1 MIDVTTSL
9 CERGLHLFFFSCP
22 IVRIKLRTVPS
33 VHGTIPET
41 GEISIEKKAS
51 YSRKKKKKTQKIP
64 TKYLVVVYTMT
75 TSIVVLR

>member
-1 MIDVTTSL
+1 MYY
-9 CERGLHLFFFSCP
+9 
-22 IVRIKLRTVPS
+22 IV
-33 VHGTIPET
+33 HYIPET